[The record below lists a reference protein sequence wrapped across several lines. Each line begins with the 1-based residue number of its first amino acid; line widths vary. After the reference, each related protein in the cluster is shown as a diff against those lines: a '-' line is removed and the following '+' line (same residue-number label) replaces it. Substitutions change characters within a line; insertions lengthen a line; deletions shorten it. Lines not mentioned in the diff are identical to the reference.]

1 MKKEI
6 QELKVQQVQVVQ
18 QDPQVHKVL
27 QVPQQILQLQS
38 QHQHQVRQVQVI
50 YGMIVTM
57 VIYMFTIMM
66 EVHHSG
72 LILAEQVQKEKK
84 DRRVKLV

>member
-1 MKKEI
+1 
-6 QELKVQQVQVVQ
+6 
-18 QDPQVHKVL
+18 
-27 QVPQQILQLQS
+27 
-38 QHQHQVRQVQVI
+38 
-50 YGMIVTM
+50 MIVTM

-84 DRRVKLV
+84 VLKVLQDLKVHKVLKDLQVLLVQLVFLQVL

>member
-1 MKKEI
+1 
-6 QELKVQQVQVVQ
+6 
-18 QDPQVHKVL
+18 
-27 QVPQQILQLQS
+27 
-38 QHQHQVRQVQVI
+38 
-50 YGMIVTM
+50 MIVTM

-84 DRRVKLV
+84 VLKVLQVLQVRKVLKEHKVQQVLQDLKVLKVHKELRDLQDPQVRLDLQEPMHNYQLVQ